1 MNEKLSFQNI
11 ADTLARKAG
20 VQKKVAET
28 FSKAFFDTIVE
39 AVSVGDAVKIKGLG
53 TFKLVEVDDRESVNV
68 STGMRFVIP
77 GYKKLTFT
85 AEEHVVEVLN
95 GRAADEVRTEE
106 KAQTA
111 IAESADKVDAAD
123 KAETEEPIMP
133 VVVEEIVEVEEPKQ
147 DESKKSEPKKED
159 DIDALIQVPE
169 PEKVET
175 PQDAFAGIDMLIS
188 TPESVDDIR
197 QQYEEAKAKMETA
210 VEEARKANAEK
221 VRLEKLLERLE
232 KNVEP
237 EAVVRAE
244 NPESTEKAA
253 PVETTGEAK
262 PVRAIPVAPVSEKVS
277 PSVETSEEEK
287 RQEAFNRVMAEP
299 SHAQE
304 EAAPS
309 KTSNGKRIW
318 LTILIVLLLAVLGTF
333 VYLIH
338 RNIEAVEKVQTTEQ
352 TTKPA
357 KADKPAQPVKPI
369 KPVAPKVDK
378 DSLAKAQKADSVKAA
393 SKPQQDASKPGTQ
406 KPDVKKTD
414 VSKEKP
420 STPDTK
426 KPDAQK
432 PDAKKQDTKKP
443 DAQKPAKEERPKT
456 HRMQRGESLTRI
468 SQKYYGTKDSVRAI
482 LRVNTFANPDNIP
495 VGAVVKLP

>member
-39 AVSVGDAVKIKGLG
+39 AVSAGDVVKIKGLG
-53 TFKLVEVDDRESVNV
+53 TFKLVEVGDRESVNV

-85 AEEHVVEVLN
+85 AEDHVAEVLN
-95 GRAADEVRTEE
+95 PQAKTSVQVE
-106 KAQTA
+106 
-111 IAESADKVDAAD
+111 ESAKV
-123 KAETEEPIMP
+123 AEPTKVAEP
-133 VVVEEIVEVEEPKQ
+133 EKVEVPTKVAEPV
-147 DESKKSEPKKED
+147 KSETSIEVETPKKEE
-159 DIDALIQVPE
+159 DIETLIQVPE
-169 PEKVET
+169 PEQVET

-188 TPESVDDIR
+188 TPESVDDLR

-221 VRLEKLLERLE
+221 MRLEKLLERLE
-232 KNVEP
+232 QNVEP
-237 EAVVRAE
+237 EVVAHKE
-244 NPESTEKAA
+244 NIESPANA
-253 PVETTGEAK
+253 SPVETAEDTK
-262 PVRAIPVAPVSEKVS
+262 PISLIPVAAVSGNPN

-287 RQEAFNRVMAEP
+287 RQEAFNRVMTEP
-299 SHAQE
+299 SHTQE
-304 EAAPS
+304 EEVSSKPS
-309 KTSNGKRIW
+309 GNKRFW
-318 LTILIVLLLAVLGTF
+318 LTTLIILLLAVLGVF

-352 TTKPA
+352 TTQPA
-357 KADKPAQPVKPI
+357 KAEKPAQPAKPA
-369 KPVAPKVDK
+369 KPTKPAAPKTDK
-378 DSLAKAQKADSVKAA
+378 DSLAKAQKADSVKVAA
-393 SKPQQDASKPGTQ
+393 KPQKDTSKPDVQ

-414 VSKEKP
+414 ASKDKP

-426 KPDAQK
+426 KTDAQK
-432 PDAKKQDTKKP
+432 SDTKKQDTKKP
-443 DAQKPAKEERPKT
+443 EAQKPAKEERPKT
-456 HRMQRGESLTRI
+456 HRMQRGESLTRV

>member
-11 ADTLARKAG
+11 VDTLARKAG

-39 AVSVGDAVKIKGLG
+39 AVSAGDVVKIKGLG
-53 TFKLVEVDDRESVNV
+53 TFKLVEVGDRESVNV

-85 AEEHVVEVLN
+85 AEDHVAEVLN
-95 GRAADEVRTEE
+95 PQAKTSVQVE
-106 KAQTA
+106 
-111 IAESADKVDAAD
+111 ESAKV
-123 KAETEEPIMP
+123 AEPTKVAEP
-133 VVVEEIVEVEEPKQ
+133 VIVEVPTKVAEPV
-147 DESKKSEPKKED
+147 KSETSIEVETPKKEE
-159 DIDALIQVPE
+159 DIETLIQVPE
-169 PEKVET
+169 PEQVET

-188 TPESVDDIR
+188 TPESVDDLR

-221 VRLEKLLERLE
+221 MRLEKLLERLE
-232 KNVEP
+232 QNVEP
-237 EAVVRAE
+237 EVVAHKE
-244 NPESTEKAA
+244 NIESPANA
-253 PVETTGEAK
+253 SPVETAEDTK
-262 PVRAIPVAPVSEKVS
+262 PISLIPVAAVSGNPN

-287 RQEAFNRVMAEP
+287 RQEAFNRVMTEP
-299 SHAQE
+299 SHTQE
-304 EAAPS
+304 EEVSSKPS
-309 KTSNGKRIW
+309 GNKRFW
-318 LTILIVLLLAVLGTF
+318 LTTLIILLLAVLGVF

-352 TTKPA
+352 TTQPA
-357 KADKPAQPVKPI
+357 KAEKPAQPAKPT
-369 KPVAPKVDK
+369 KPAAPKTDK
-378 DSLAKAQKADSVKAA
+378 DSLAKAQKADSVKVAA
-393 SKPQQDASKPGTQ
+393 KPQKDTSKPDVQ

-414 VSKEKP
+414 ASKDKP

-426 KPDAQK
+426 KTDAQK
-432 PDAKKQDTKKP
+432 SDTKKQDTKKP
-443 DAQKPAKEERPKT
+443 EAQKPAKEERPKT
-456 HRMQRGESLTRI
+456 HRMQRGESLTRV

>member
-11 ADTLARKAG
+11 VDTLARKAG

-39 AVSVGDAVKIKGLG
+39 AVSAGDAVKIKGLG
-53 TFKLVEVDDRESVNV
+53 TFKLVEVGDRESVNV

-85 AEEHVVEVLN
+85 AEDHVAEVLN
-95 GRAADEVRTEE
+95 PQAKTSVQVE
-106 KAQTA
+106 
-111 IAESADKVDAAD
+111 ESAKV
-123 KAETEEPIMP
+123 AEPTKVAEP
-133 VVVEEIVEVEEPKQ
+133 VIVEVPTKVAEPV
-147 DESKKSEPKKED
+147 KSETSIEVETPKKEE
-159 DIDALIQVPE
+159 DIETLIQVPE
-169 PEKVET
+169 PEQVET

-188 TPESVDDIR
+188 TPESVDDLR

-221 VRLEKLLERLE
+221 MRLEKLLERLE
-232 KNVEP
+232 QNVEP
-237 EAVVRAE
+237 EVVAHTE
-244 NPESTEKAA
+244 DTESPANA
-253 PVETTGEAK
+253 SPVETAEDTK
-262 PVRAIPVAPVSEKVS
+262 PISLIPVAAVSGNPN

-287 RQEAFNRVMAEP
+287 RQEAFNRVMTEP
-299 SHAQE
+299 SHTQE
-304 EAAPS
+304 EEVSSKPS
-309 KTSNGKRIW
+309 GNKRFW
-318 LTILIVLLLAVLGTF
+318 LTTLIILLLAVLGVF

-352 TTKPA
+352 TTQPA
-357 KADKPAQPVKPI
+357 KAEKPAQPAKPT
-369 KPVAPKVDK
+369 KPAAPKTDK
-378 DSLAKAQKADSVKAA
+378 DSLAKAQKADSVKVAA
-393 SKPQQDASKPGTQ
+393 KPQKDTSKPDVQ

-414 VSKEKP
+414 VSKDKP

-426 KPDAQK
+426 KTDAQK
-432 PDAKKQDTKKP
+432 SDTKKQDTKKP
-443 DAQKPAKEERPKT
+443 EAQKPAKEERPKT
-456 HRMQRGESLTRI
+456 HRMQRGESLTRV

>member
-11 ADTLARKAG
+11 VDTLARKAG

-39 AVSVGDAVKIKGLG
+39 AVSAGDVVKIKGLG
-53 TFKLVEVDDRESVNV
+53 TFKLVEVGDRESVNV

-85 AEEHVVEVLN
+85 AEDHVAEVLN
-95 GRAADEVRTEE
+95 PQAKSSVQVEE
-106 KAQTA
+106 SAKVAEPTKV
-111 IAESADKVDAAD
+111 AESV
-123 KAETEEPIMP
+123 
-133 VVVEEIVEVEEPKQ
+133 IVEVPTKVAEPVNA
-147 DESKKSEPKKED
+147 ETPIEVEATKKEE
-159 DIDALIQVPE
+159 DIETLIQVPE
-169 PEKVET
+169 PEQVET

-188 TPESVDDIR
+188 TPESVDDLR

-221 VRLEKLLERLE
+221 MRLEKLLERLE
-232 KNVEP
+232 QNVEP
-237 EAVVRAE
+237 EVVAHKE
-244 NPESTEKAA
+244 NIESPANA
-253 PVETTGEAK
+253 SPVETAEDTK
-262 PVRAIPVAPVSEKVS
+262 PISLIPVAAVSGNPN

-287 RQEAFNRVMAEP
+287 RQEAFNRVMTEP
-299 SHAQE
+299 SHTQE
-304 EAAPS
+304 EEVSSKPS
-309 KTSNGKRIW
+309 GNKRFW
-318 LTILIVLLLAVLGTF
+318 LTTLIILLLAVLGVF

-352 TTKPA
+352 TTQPA
-357 KADKPAQPVKPI
+357 KAEKPAQPAKPT
-369 KPVAPKVDK
+369 KPAAPKTDK
-378 DSLAKAQKADSVKAA
+378 DSLAKAQKADSVKVAA
-393 SKPQQDASKPGTQ
+393 KPQKDTSKPDVQ
-406 KPDVKKTD
+406 KPDVKNTD
-414 VSKEKP
+414 ASKDKP

-426 KPDAQK
+426 KTDAQK
-432 PDAKKQDTKKP
+432 SDTKKQDTKKP
-443 DAQKPAKEERPKT
+443 GAQKPAKEERPKT
-456 HRMQRGESLTRI
+456 HRMQRGESLTRV

>member
-11 ADTLARKAG
+11 VDTLARKAG

-39 AVSVGDAVKIKGLG
+39 AVSAGDAVKIKGLG
-53 TFKLVEVDDRESVNV
+53 TFKLVEVGDRESVNV

-85 AEEHVVEVLN
+85 AEDHVAEVLN
-95 GRAADEVRTEE
+95 PQAKTSVQVEE
-106 KAQTA
+106 SAKVAEPTKV
-111 IAESADKVDAAD
+111 AESVIVEVPTKVAEPV
-123 KAETEEPIMP
+123 KAETSI
-133 VVVEEIVEVEEPKQ
+133 EVET
-147 DESKKSEPKKED
+147 PKKEE
-159 DIDALIQVPE
+159 DIETLIQVPE
-169 PEKVET
+169 PEQVET

-188 TPESVDDIR
+188 TPESVDDLR

-221 VRLEKLLERLE
+221 MRLEKLLERLE
-232 KNVEP
+232 QNVEP
-237 EAVVRAE
+237 EVVAHKE
-244 NPESTEKAA
+244 NIESPANA
-253 PVETTGEAK
+253 SPVETAEDTK
-262 PVRAIPVAPVSEKVS
+262 PISLIPVAAVSGNPN

-287 RQEAFNRVMAEP
+287 RQEAFNRVMTEP
-299 SHAQE
+299 SHTQE
-304 EAAPS
+304 EEVSSKPS
-309 KTSNGKRIW
+309 GNKRFW
-318 LTILIVLLLAVLGTF
+318 LTTLIILLLAVLGVF

-352 TTKPA
+352 TTQPA
-357 KADKPAQPVKPI
+357 KAEKPAQPAKPT
-369 KPVAPKVDK
+369 KPAAPKTDK
-378 DSLAKAQKADSVKAA
+378 DSLAKAQKADSVKVAA
-393 SKPQQDASKPGTQ
+393 KPQKDTS

-414 VSKEKP
+414 ASKDKP

-426 KPDAQK
+426 KTDAQK
-432 PDAKKQDTKKP
+432 SDTKKQDTKKP
-443 DAQKPAKEERPKT
+443 EAQKPAKEERPKT
-456 HRMQRGESLTRI
+456 HRMQRGESLTRV

>member
-11 ADTLARKAG
+11 VDTLARKAG

-39 AVSVGDAVKIKGLG
+39 AVSAGDVVKIKGLG
-53 TFKLVEVDDRESVNV
+53 TFKLVEVGDRESVNV

-85 AEEHVVEVLN
+85 AEDHVAEVLN
-95 GRAADEVRTEE
+95 PQAKTSVQVE
-106 KAQTA
+106 
-111 IAESADKVDAAD
+111 ESAKV
-123 KAETEEPIMP
+123 AEPTKVAEP
-133 VVVEEIVEVEEPKQ
+133 EKVEVPTNVAEPV
-147 DESKKSEPKKED
+147 KSETSIEVETPKKEE
-159 DIDALIQVPE
+159 DIETLIQVPE
-169 PEKVET
+169 PEQVET

-188 TPESVDDIR
+188 TPESVDDLR

-221 VRLEKLLERLE
+221 MRLEKLLERLE
-232 KNVEP
+232 QNVEP
-237 EAVVRAE
+237 EVVAHKE
-244 NPESTEKAA
+244 NIESPANA
-253 PVETTGEAK
+253 SPVETAEDTK
-262 PVRAIPVAPVSEKVS
+262 PISLIPVAAVSGNPN

-287 RQEAFNRVMAEP
+287 RQEAFNRVMTEP
-299 SHAQE
+299 SHTQE
-304 EAAPS
+304 EEVSSKPS
-309 KTSNGKRIW
+309 GNKRFW
-318 LTILIVLLLAVLGTF
+318 LTTLIILLLAVLGVF

-352 TTKPA
+352 TTQSA
-357 KADKPAQPVKPI
+357 KAEKPAQPAKPT
-369 KPVAPKVDK
+369 KPAAPKTDK
-378 DSLAKAQKADSVKAA
+378 DSLAKAQKADSVKVAA
-393 SKPQQDASKPGTQ
+393 KPQKDTSKPDVQ

-414 VSKEKP
+414 ASKDKP

-426 KPDAQK
+426 KTDAQK
-432 PDAKKQDTKKP
+432 SDTKKQNTKKP
-443 DAQKPAKEERPKT
+443 EAQKPAKEERPKT
-456 HRMQRGESLTRI
+456 HRMQRGESLTRV

>member
-39 AVSVGDAVKIKGLG
+39 AVSAGNVVKIKGLG
-53 TFKLVEVDDRESVNV
+53 TFKLVEVGDRESVNV

-85 AEEHVVEVLN
+85 AEDHVAEVLN
-95 GRAADEVRTEE
+95 PQAKTSVQVEE
-106 KAQTA
+106 SAKVAEPTKF
-111 IAESADKVDAAD
+111 AESEKVEVPTKVAEPV
-123 KAETEEPIMP
+123 KAETSI
-133 VVVEEIVEVEEPKQ
+133 EVET
-147 DESKKSEPKKED
+147 PKKEE
-159 DIDALIQVPE
+159 DIETLIQVPE
-169 PEKVET
+169 PEQVET

-188 TPESVDDIR
+188 TPESVDDLR

-221 VRLEKLLERLE
+221 MRLEKLLERLE
-232 KNVEP
+232 QNVEP
-237 EAVVRAE
+237 EVVAHKE
-244 NPESTEKAA
+244 NIESPANA
-253 PVETTGEAK
+253 SPVETAEDTK
-262 PVRAIPVAPVSEKVS
+262 PISLIPVAAVSGTPN

-287 RQEAFNRVMAEP
+287 RQEAFNRVMTEP
-299 SHAQE
+299 SHTQE
-304 EAAPS
+304 EEVSSKPS
-309 KTSNGKRIW
+309 GNKRFW
-318 LTILIVLLLAVLGTF
+318 LTTLIILLLAVLGVF

-352 TTKPA
+352 TTQPA
-357 KADKPAQPVKPI
+357 KAEKPAQPAKPT
-369 KPVAPKVDK
+369 KPAAPKTDK
-378 DSLAKAQKADSVKAA
+378 DSLAKAQKADSVKVAA
-393 SKPQQDASKPGTQ
+393 KPQKDTSKPDVQKTDASK
-406 KPDVKKTD
+406 D
-414 VSKEKP
+414 KP

-426 KPDAQK
+426 KTDAQK
-432 PDAKKQDTKKP
+432 SDTKKQDTKKP
-443 DAQKPAKEERPKT
+443 EAQKPAKEERPKT
-456 HRMQRGESLTRI
+456 HRMQRGESLTRV

>member
-39 AVSVGDAVKIKGLG
+39 AVSAGDVVKIKGLG
-53 TFKLVEVDDRESVNV
+53 TFKLVEVGDRESVNV

-85 AEEHVVEVLN
+85 AEDHVAEVLN
-95 GRAADEVRTEE
+95 PQAKTSVQVEEPAKVAEPTKVAEPVIVEVPT
-106 KAQTA
+106 KV
-111 IAESADKVDAAD
+111 AEPV
-123 KAETEEPIMP
+123 KAETSI
-133 VVVEEIVEVEEPKQ
+133 EVET
-147 DESKKSEPKKED
+147 PKKEE
-159 DIDALIQVPE
+159 DIETLIQVPE
-169 PEKVET
+169 PEQVET

-188 TPESVDDIR
+188 TPESVDDLR

-221 VRLEKLLERLE
+221 MRLEKLLERLE
-232 KNVEP
+232 QNVEP
-237 EAVVRAE
+237 EVVAHKE
-244 NPESTEKAA
+244 NIESPANA
-253 PVETTGEAK
+253 SPVETAEDAK
-262 PVRAIPVAPVSEKVS
+262 PISLIPVAAVSGNPN

-287 RQEAFNRVMAEP
+287 RQEAFNRVMTEP
-299 SHAQE
+299 SHTQE
-304 EAAPS
+304 EEVSSKPS
-309 KTSNGKRIW
+309 GNKRFW
-318 LTILIVLLLAVLGTF
+318 LTTLIILLLAVLGVF

-352 TTKPA
+352 TTQPA
-357 KADKPAQPVKPI
+357 KAEKPAQPAKPA
-369 KPVAPKVDK
+369 KPTKPAAPKTDK
-378 DSLAKAQKADSVKAA
+378 DSLAKAQKADGVKVAA
-393 SKPQQDASKPGTQ
+393 KPQNGTSKPDVQ

-414 VSKEKP
+414 ASKDKP

-426 KPDAQK
+426 KTDAQK
-432 PDAKKQDTKKP
+432 SDTKKQDTKKP
-443 DAQKPAKEERPKT
+443 EAQKPAKEERPKT
-456 HRMQRGESLTRI
+456 HRMQRGESLTRV

>member
-11 ADTLARKAG
+11 VDTLARKAG

-39 AVSVGDAVKIKGLG
+39 AVSAGDVVKIKGLG
-53 TFKLVEVDDRESVNV
+53 TFKLVEVGDRESVNV

-85 AEEHVVEVLN
+85 AEDHVAEVLN
-95 GRAADEVRTEE
+95 PQAKTSVQVE
-106 KAQTA
+106 
-111 IAESADKVDAAD
+111 ESAKVAEPTKVAEPE
-123 KAETEEPIMP
+123 KVEVPTKVAEPVNAETSI
-133 VVVEEIVEVEEPKQ
+133 EVET
-147 DESKKSEPKKED
+147 PKKEE
-159 DIDALIQVPE
+159 DIETLIQVPE
-169 PEKVET
+169 PEQVET

-188 TPESVDDIR
+188 TPESVDDLR

-221 VRLEKLLERLE
+221 MRLEKLLERLE
-232 KNVEP
+232 QNVEP
-237 EAVVRAE
+237 EVVAHTE
-244 NPESTEKAA
+244 DIESPANA
-253 PVETTGEAK
+253 SPVETAEDTK
-262 PVRAIPVAPVSEKVS
+262 PISLIPVAAVSGTPN

-287 RQEAFNRVMAEP
+287 RQEAFNRVMTEP
-299 SHAQE
+299 SHTQE
-304 EAAPS
+304 EEVSSKPS
-309 KTSNGKRIW
+309 GNKRFW
-318 LTILIVLLLAVLGTF
+318 LTTLIILLLAVLGVF

-352 TTKPA
+352 TTQPA
-357 KADKPAQPVKPI
+357 KAEKPAQPAKPT
-369 KPVAPKVDK
+369 KPAAPKTDK
-378 DSLAKAQKADSVKAA
+378 DSLAKAQKADSVKVAA
-393 SKPQQDASKPGTQ
+393 KPQKDTSKPDVQ

-414 VSKEKP
+414 ASKDKP

-426 KPDAQK
+426 KTDAQK
-432 PDAKKQDTKKP
+432 SDTKKQDTKKP
-443 DAQKPAKEERPKT
+443 EAQKPAKEERPKT
-456 HRMQRGESLTRI
+456 HRMQRGESLTRV

>member
-11 ADTLARKAG
+11 VDTLARKAG

-39 AVSVGDAVKIKGLG
+39 AVSAGDVVKIKGLG
-53 TFKLVEVDDRESVNV
+53 TFKLVEVGDRESVNV

-85 AEEHVVEVLN
+85 AEDHVAEVLN
-95 GRAADEVRTEE
+95 PQAKTSVQVEE
-106 KAQTA
+106 SAKVAEPTKV
-111 IAESADKVDAAD
+111 AESVIVEVPTKVAESV
-123 KAETEEPIMP
+123 KAETSI
-133 VVVEEIVEVEEPKQ
+133 EVEAT
-147 DESKKSEPKKED
+147 KKEE
-159 DIDALIQVPE
+159 DIETLIQVPE
-169 PEKVET
+169 PEQVET

-188 TPESVDDIR
+188 TPESVDDLR

-221 VRLEKLLERLE
+221 MRLEKLLERLE
-232 KNVEP
+232 QNVEP
-237 EAVVRAE
+237 EVVAHKE
-244 NPESTEKAA
+244 NIESPANA
-253 PVETTGEAK
+253 SPVETAEDTK
-262 PVRAIPVAPVSEKVS
+262 PISLIPVAAVSGNPN

-287 RQEAFNRVMAEP
+287 RQEAFNRVMTEP
-299 SHAQE
+299 SHTQE
-304 EAAPS
+304 EEVSSKPS
-309 KTSNGKRIW
+309 GNKRFW
-318 LTILIVLLLAVLGTF
+318 LTTLIILLLAVLGVF

-352 TTKPA
+352 TTQPA
-357 KADKPAQPVKPI
+357 KAEKPAQPAKPT
-369 KPVAPKVDK
+369 KPAAPKTDK
-378 DSLAKAQKADSVKAA
+378 DSLAKAQKADSVKVAA
-393 SKPQQDASKPGTQ
+393 KPQKDTSKPDVQ
-406 KPDVKKTD
+406 KPDVQKPD
-414 VSKEKP
+414 ASKDKP

-426 KPDAQK
+426 KTDAQK
-432 PDAKKQDTKKP
+432 SDTKKQDTKKP
-443 DAQKPAKEERPKT
+443 EAQKPAKEERPKT
-456 HRMQRGESLTRI
+456 HRMQRGESLTRV

>member
-39 AVSVGDAVKIKGLG
+39 AVSAGDVVKIKGLG
-53 TFKLVEVDDRESVNV
+53 TFKLVEVGDRESVNV

-85 AEEHVVEVLN
+85 AEDHVAEVLN
-95 GRAADEVRTEE
+95 PQAKTSVQVE
-106 KAQTA
+106 
-111 IAESADKVDAAD
+111 ESAKVAEPTKVAEPE
-123 KAETEEPIMP
+123 KVEVPTKVAEPVNAETSI
-133 VVVEEIVEVEEPKQ
+133 EVET
-147 DESKKSEPKKED
+147 PKKEE
-159 DIDALIQVPE
+159 DIETLIQVPE
-169 PEKVET
+169 PEQVET

-188 TPESVDDIR
+188 TPESVDDLR

-221 VRLEKLLERLE
+221 MRLEKLLERLE
-232 KNVEP
+232 QNVEP
-237 EAVVRAE
+237 EVVAHKE
-244 NPESTEKAA
+244 NIESPANA
-253 PVETTGEAK
+253 SPVETAEDTK
-262 PVRAIPVAPVSEKVS
+262 PVSLIPVAAVSGNPN

-287 RQEAFNRVMAEP
+287 RQEAFNRVMTEP
-299 SHAQE
+299 SHTQE
-304 EAAPS
+304 EEVSSKPS
-309 KTSNGKRIW
+309 GNKRFW
-318 LTILIVLLLAVLGTF
+318 LTTLIILLLAVLGVF

-352 TTKPA
+352 TTQPA
-357 KADKPAQPVKPI
+357 KAEKPAQPAKPT
-369 KPVAPKVDK
+369 KPAAPKTDK
-378 DSLAKAQKADSVKAA
+378 DSLAKAQKADSVKVAA
-393 SKPQQDASKPGTQ
+393 KPQKDTSKPDVQ

-414 VSKEKP
+414 ASKDKP

-426 KPDAQK
+426 KADAQK
-432 PDAKKQDTKKP
+432 PDTKKQDTKKP
-443 DAQKPAKEERPKT
+443 EAQKPAKEERPKT
-456 HRMQRGESLTRI
+456 HRMQRGESLTRV

>member
-39 AVSVGDAVKIKGLG
+39 AVSAGDVVKIKGLG
-53 TFKLVEVDDRESVNV
+53 TFKLVEVGDRESVNV

-85 AEEHVVEVLN
+85 AEDHVAEVLN
-95 GRAADEVRTEE
+95 PQAKTSVQVE
-106 KAQTA
+106 
-111 IAESADKVDAAD
+111 ESAKV
-123 KAETEEPIMP
+123 AEPEK
-133 VVVEEIVEVEEPKQ
+133 VEVPTKVSEPV
-147 DESKKSEPKKED
+147 KSETSIEVETPKKEE
-159 DIDALIQVPE
+159 DIETLIQVPE
-169 PEKVET
+169 PEQVET

-188 TPESVDDIR
+188 TPESVDDLR

-221 VRLEKLLERLE
+221 MRLEKLLERLE
-232 KNVEP
+232 QNVEP
-237 EAVVRAE
+237 EVVAHKE
-244 NPESTEKAA
+244 NIESPANA
-253 PVETTGEAK
+253 SPVETAEDTK
-262 PVRAIPVAPVSEKVS
+262 PISLIPVAAVSGNPN

-287 RQEAFNRVMAEP
+287 RQEAFNRVMTEP
-299 SHAQE
+299 SHTQE
-304 EAAPS
+304 EEVSSKPS
-309 KTSNGKRIW
+309 GNKRFW
-318 LTILIVLLLAVLGTF
+318 LTTLIILLLAVLGVF

-352 TTKPA
+352 TTQPA
-357 KADKPAQPVKPI
+357 KAEKPAQPAKPT
-369 KPVAPKVDK
+369 KPAAPKTDK
-378 DSLAKAQKADSVKAA
+378 DSLAKAQKADSVKVAA
-393 SKPQQDASKPGTQ
+393 KPQKDTSKPDVQ

-414 VSKEKP
+414 ASKDKP

-426 KPDAQK
+426 KTDAQK
-432 PDAKKQDTKKP
+432 SDTKKQDTKKP
-443 DAQKPAKEERPKT
+443 EAQKPAKEERPKT
-456 HRMQRGESLTRI
+456 HRMQRGESLTRV

>member
-11 ADTLARKAG
+11 VDTLARKAG

-39 AVSVGDAVKIKGLG
+39 AVSAGDVVKIKGLG
-53 TFKLVEVDDRESVNV
+53 TFKLVEVGDRESVNV

-85 AEEHVVEVLN
+85 AEDHVAEVLN
-95 GRAADEVRTEE
+95 PQAKTSVQVE
-106 KAQTA
+106 
-111 IAESADKVDAAD
+111 ESAKV
-123 KAETEEPIMP
+123 AEPTKVAEP
-133 VVVEEIVEVEEPKQ
+133 EKVEVPTNVAEPV
-147 DESKKSEPKKED
+147 KSETSIEVETPKKEE
-159 DIDALIQVPE
+159 DIETLIQVPE
-169 PEKVET
+169 PEQVET

-188 TPESVDDIR
+188 TPESVDDLR

-221 VRLEKLLERLE
+221 MRLEKLLERLE
-232 KNVEP
+232 QNVEP
-237 EAVVRAE
+237 EVVAHKE
-244 NPESTEKAA
+244 NIESPANA
-253 PVETTGEAK
+253 SPVETAEDTK
-262 PVRAIPVAPVSEKVS
+262 PISLIPVAAVSGNPN

-287 RQEAFNRVMAEP
+287 RQEAFNRVMTEP
-299 SHAQE
+299 SHTQE
-304 EAAPS
+304 EEVSSKPS
-309 KTSNGKRIW
+309 GNKRFW
-318 LTILIVLLLAVLGTF
+318 LTTLIILLLAVLGVF

-352 TTKPA
+352 TTQPA
-357 KADKPAQPVKPI
+357 KAEKPAQPAKPA
-369 KPVAPKVDK
+369 KPTKPAAPKTDK
-378 DSLAKAQKADSVKAA
+378 DSLAKAQKADSVKVAA
-393 SKPQQDASKPGTQ
+393 KPQKDTSKPDVQ

-414 VSKEKP
+414 ASKDKP

-426 KPDAQK
+426 KTDAQK
-432 PDAKKQDTKKP
+432 SDTKKQDTKKP
-443 DAQKPAKEERPKT
+443 EAQKPAKEERPKT

>member
-39 AVSVGDAVKIKGLG
+39 AVSAGNVVKIKGLG
-53 TFKLVEVDDRESVNV
+53 TFKLVKVGDRESVNV

-85 AEEHVVEVLN
+85 AEDHVAEVLN
-95 GRAADEVRTEE
+95 PQAKSSVQVEE
-106 KAQTA
+106 SAKVAEPTKV
-111 IAESADKVDAAD
+111 AESVIVEVPTKVTEPV
-123 KAETEEPIMP
+123 KAETP
-133 VVVEEIVEVEEPKQ
+133 VEVET
-147 DESKKSEPKKED
+147 PKKEE
-159 DIDALIQVPE
+159 DIETLIQVPE
-169 PEKVET
+169 PEQVET

-188 TPESVDDIR
+188 TPESVDDLR

-221 VRLEKLLERLE
+221 MRLEKLLERLE
-232 KNVEP
+232 QNVEP
-237 EAVVRAE
+237 EVVAHKE
-244 NPESTEKAA
+244 NIESPANA
-253 PVETTGEAK
+253 SPVETAEDTK
-262 PVRAIPVAPVSEKVS
+262 PISLIPVAAVSGNPN

-287 RQEAFNRVMAEP
+287 RQEAFNRVMTEP
-299 SHAQE
+299 SHTQE
-304 EAAPS
+304 EEVSSKPS
-309 KTSNGKRIW
+309 GNKRFW
-318 LTILIVLLLAVLGTF
+318 LTTLIILLLAVLGVF

-352 TTKPA
+352 TTQPA
-357 KADKPAQPVKPI
+357 KAEKPAQPAKPA
-369 KPVAPKVDK
+369 KPTKPAAPKTDK
-378 DSLAKAQKADSVKAA
+378 DSLAKAQKADSVKVAA
-393 SKPQQDASKPGTQ
+393 KPQKDTSKPDVQ

-414 VSKEKP
+414 ASKDKP

-426 KPDAQK
+426 KTDAQK
-432 PDAKKQDTKKP
+432 SDTKKQDTKKP
-443 DAQKPAKEERPKT
+443 EAQKPAKEERPKT
-456 HRMQRGESLTRI
+456 HRMQRGESLTRV

>member
-11 ADTLARKAG
+11 VDTLARKAG

-39 AVSVGDAVKIKGLG
+39 AVSAGDVVKIKGLG
-53 TFKLVEVDDRESVNV
+53 TFKLVEVGDRESVNV

-85 AEEHVVEVLN
+85 AEDHVAEVLN
-95 GRAADEVRTEE
+95 PQAKTSVQVE
-106 KAQTA
+106 
-111 IAESADKVDAAD
+111 ESAKV
-123 KAETEEPIMP
+123 AEPTKVAEP
-133 VVVEEIVEVEEPKQ
+133 EKVEVPTNVAEPV
-147 DESKKSEPKKED
+147 KSETSIEVETPKKEE
-159 DIDALIQVPE
+159 DIETLIQVPE
-169 PEKVET
+169 PEQVET

-188 TPESVDDIR
+188 TPESVDDLR

-221 VRLEKLLERLE
+221 MRLEKLLERLE
-232 KNVEP
+232 QNVEP
-237 EAVVRAE
+237 EVVAHKE
-244 NPESTEKAA
+244 NIESPANA
-253 PVETTGEAK
+253 SPVETAEDTK
-262 PVRAIPVAPVSEKVS
+262 PISLIPVAAVSGNPN

-287 RQEAFNRVMAEP
+287 RQEAFNRVMTEP
-299 SHAQE
+299 SHTQE
-304 EAAPS
+304 EEVSSKPS
-309 KTSNGKRIW
+309 GNKRFW
-318 LTILIVLLLAVLGTF
+318 LTTLIILLLAVLGVF

-352 TTKPA
+352 TTQPA
-357 KADKPAQPVKPI
+357 KAEKPAQPAKPA
-369 KPVAPKVDK
+369 KPTKPAAPKTDK
-378 DSLAKAQKADSVKAA
+378 DSLAKAQKADSVKVAA
-393 SKPQQDASKPGTQ
+393 KPQKDTSKPDVQ

-414 VSKEKP
+414 ASKDKP

-426 KPDAQK
+426 KTDAQK
-432 PDAKKQDTKKP
+432 SDTKKQDTKKP
-443 DAQKPAKEERPKT
+443 EAQKPAKEERPKT
-456 HRMQRGESLTRI
+456 HRMQRGESLTRV

>member
-39 AVSVGDAVKIKGLG
+39 AVSAGDVVKIKGLG
-53 TFKLVEVDDRESVNV
+53 TFKLVEVGDRESVNV

-85 AEEHVVEVLN
+85 AEDHVAEVLN
-95 GRAADEVRTEE
+95 PQAKTSVQVEDSAKVAEPTKVAEPE
-106 KAQTA
+106 K
-111 IAESADKVDAAD
+111 
-123 KAETEEPIMP
+123 
-133 VVVEEIVEVEEPKQ
+133 VEVPTKVAEPV
-147 DESKKSEPKKED
+147 KSETSIKVETPKKEE
-159 DIDALIQVPE
+159 DIETLIKVPE
-169 PEKVET
+169 PEQVET

-188 TPESVDDIR
+188 TPESVDDLR

-221 VRLEKLLERLE
+221 MRLEKLLERLE
-232 KNVEP
+232 QNVEP
-237 EAVVRAE
+237 EVVAHKE
-244 NPESTEKAA
+244 NIESPANA
-253 PVETTGEAK
+253 SPVETAEDTK
-262 PVRAIPVAPVSEKVS
+262 PISLIPVAAVSGNPN

-287 RQEAFNRVMAEP
+287 RQEAFNRVMTEP
-299 SHAQE
+299 SHTQE
-304 EAAPS
+304 EEVSSKPS
-309 KTSNGKRIW
+309 GNKRFW
-318 LTILIVLLLAVLGTF
+318 LTTLIILLLAVLGVF

-352 TTKPA
+352 TTQPA
-357 KADKPAQPVKPI
+357 KAEKPAQPAKPT
-369 KPVAPKVDK
+369 KPAAPKTDK
-378 DSLAKAQKADSVKAA
+378 DSLAKAQKADSVKVAA
-393 SKPQQDASKPGTQ
+393 KPQNGTSKPDVQ

-414 VSKEKP
+414 ASKDKP

-426 KPDAQK
+426 KTDAQK
-432 PDAKKQDTKKP
+432 SDTKKQDTKKP
-443 DAQKPAKEERPKT
+443 EAQKPAKEERPKT
-456 HRMQRGESLTRI
+456 HRMQRGESLTRV

>member
-11 ADTLARKAG
+11 VDTLARKAG

-39 AVSVGDAVKIKGLG
+39 AVSAGDVVKIKGLG
-53 TFKLVEVDDRESVNV
+53 TFKLVEVGDRESVNV

-85 AEEHVVEVLN
+85 AEDHVAEVLN
-95 GRAADEVRTEE
+95 PQAKTSVQVE
-106 KAQTA
+106 
-111 IAESADKVDAAD
+111 ESAKV
-123 KAETEEPIMP
+123 AEP
-133 VVVEEIVEVEEPKQ
+133 VIVEVPTKVAEPV
-147 DESKKSEPKKED
+147 KSEISIEVETPKKEE
-159 DIDALIQVPE
+159 DIETLIQVPE
-169 PEKVET
+169 PEQVET

-188 TPESVDDIR
+188 TPESVDDLR

-221 VRLEKLLERLE
+221 MRLEKLLERLE
-232 KNVEP
+232 QNVEP
-237 EAVVRAE
+237 EVVAHKE
-244 NPESTEKAA
+244 NIESPANA
-253 PVETTGEAK
+253 SPVETAEDTK
-262 PVRAIPVAPVSEKVS
+262 PISLIPVAAVSGNPN

-287 RQEAFNRVMAEP
+287 RQEAFNRVMTEP
-299 SHAQE
+299 SHTQE
-304 EAAPS
+304 EEVSSKPS
-309 KTSNGKRIW
+309 GNKRFW
-318 LTILIVLLLAVLGTF
+318 LTTLIILLLAVLGVF

-352 TTKPA
+352 TTQPA
-357 KADKPAQPVKPI
+357 KAEKPAQPAKPT
-369 KPVAPKVDK
+369 KPAAPKTDK
-378 DSLAKAQKADSVKAA
+378 DSLAKAQKADSVKVAA
-393 SKPQQDASKPGTQ
+393 KPQKDTSKPDVQ

-414 VSKEKP
+414 ASKDKP

-426 KPDAQK
+426 KTDAQK
-432 PDAKKQDTKKP
+432 SDTKKQDTKKP
-443 DAQKPAKEERPKT
+443 EAQKPAKEERPKT
-456 HRMQRGESLTRI
+456 HRMQRGESLTRV

>member
-39 AVSVGDAVKIKGLG
+39 AVSAGDVVKIKGLG
-53 TFKLVEVDDRESVNV
+53 TFKLVEVGDRESVNV

-85 AEEHVVEVLN
+85 AEDHVAEVLN
-95 GRAADEVRTEE
+95 PQAKTSVQVE
-106 KAQTA
+106 
-111 IAESADKVDAAD
+111 ESAKV
-123 KAETEEPIMP
+123 AEPTKVAEP
-133 VVVEEIVEVEEPKQ
+133 EKVEVPTKVAEPV
-147 DESKKSEPKKED
+147 KSETSIEVETPKKEE
-159 DIDALIQVPE
+159 DIETLIQVPE
-169 PEKVET
+169 PEQVET

-188 TPESVDDIR
+188 TPESVDDLR

-221 VRLEKLLERLE
+221 MRLEKLLERLE
-232 KNVEP
+232 QNVEP
-237 EAVVRAE
+237 EVVAHKE
-244 NPESTEKAA
+244 NIESPANA
-253 PVETTGEAK
+253 SPVETAEDTK
-262 PVRAIPVAPVSEKVS
+262 PISLIPVAAVSGNPN

-287 RQEAFNRVMAEP
+287 RQEAFNRVMTEP
-299 SHAQE
+299 SHTQE
-304 EAAPS
+304 EEVSSKPS
-309 KTSNGKRIW
+309 GNKRFW
-318 LTILIVLLLAVLGTF
+318 LTTLIILLLAVLGVF

-352 TTKPA
+352 TTQPA
-357 KADKPAQPVKPI
+357 KAEKPAQPAKPT
-369 KPVAPKVDK
+369 KPAAPKTDK
-378 DSLAKAQKADSVKAA
+378 DSLAKAQKADSVKVAA
-393 SKPQQDASKPGTQ
+393 KPQKDTSKPDVQ

-414 VSKEKP
+414 ASKDKP

-426 KPDAQK
+426 KTDAQK
-432 PDAKKQDTKKP
+432 SDTKKQDTKKP
-443 DAQKPAKEERPKT
+443 EAQKPAKEERPKT
-456 HRMQRGESLTRI
+456 HRMQRGESLTRV

>member
-11 ADTLARKAG
+11 VDTLARKAG
-20 VQKKVAET
+20 AQKKVAET

-39 AVSVGDAVKIKGLG
+39 AVSAGDVVKIKGLG
-53 TFKLVEVDDRESVNV
+53 TFKLVEVGDRESVNV

-85 AEEHVVEVLN
+85 AEDHVAEVLN
-95 GRAADEVRTEE
+95 PQAKTSVQVE
-106 KAQTA
+106 
-111 IAESADKVDAAD
+111 ESAKVAEPTKVAEPVIVEVPTKVAEPV
-123 KAETEEPIMP
+123 KAETSI
-133 VVVEEIVEVEEPKQ
+133 EVET
-147 DESKKSEPKKED
+147 PKKEE
-159 DIDALIQVPE
+159 DIETLIQVPE
-169 PEKVET
+169 PEQVET

-188 TPESVDDIR
+188 TPESVDDLR

-221 VRLEKLLERLE
+221 MRLEKLLERLE
-232 KNVEP
+232 QNVEP
-237 EAVVRAE
+237 EVVAHTE
-244 NPESTEKAA
+244 DTESPANA
-253 PVETTGEAK
+253 SPVETAEDTK
-262 PVRAIPVAPVSEKVS
+262 PISLIPVAAVSGNPN

-287 RQEAFNRVMAEP
+287 RQEAFNRVMTEP
-299 SHAQE
+299 SHTQE
-304 EAAPS
+304 EEVSSKPS
-309 KTSNGKRIW
+309 GNKRFW
-318 LTILIVLLLAVLGTF
+318 LTTLIILLLAVLGVF

-352 TTKPA
+352 TTQPA
-357 KADKPAQPVKPI
+357 KAEKPAQPAKPT
-369 KPVAPKVDK
+369 KPAAPKTDK
-378 DSLAKAQKADSVKAA
+378 DSLAKAQKADSVKVAA
-393 SKPQQDASKPGTQ
+393 KPQKDTSKPDVQ

-414 VSKEKP
+414 ASKDKP

-426 KPDAQK
+426 KTDAQK
-432 PDAKKQDTKKP
+432 SDTKKQDTKKP
-443 DAQKPAKEERPKT
+443 EAQKPAKEERPKT
-456 HRMQRGESLTRI
+456 HRMQRGESLTRV

>member
-11 ADTLARKAG
+11 VDMLARKAG

-39 AVSVGDAVKIKGLG
+39 AVSAGDAVKIKGLG
-53 TFKLVEVDDRESVNV
+53 TFKLVEVGDRESVNV

-85 AEEHVVEVLN
+85 AEDHVAEVLN
-95 GRAADEVRTEE
+95 PQAKTSVQVE
-106 KAQTA
+106 
-111 IAESADKVDAAD
+111 ESAKVAEPTKVAEPEKVEVPTKVAEPV
-123 KAETEEPIMP
+123 KAETSI
-133 VVVEEIVEVEEPKQ
+133 EVET
-147 DESKKSEPKKED
+147 PKKEE
-159 DIDALIQVPE
+159 DIETLIKVPE
-169 PEKVET
+169 PEQVET

-188 TPESVDDIR
+188 TPESVDDLR

-221 VRLEKLLERLE
+221 MRLEKLLERLE
-232 KNVEP
+232 QNVEP
-237 EAVVRAE
+237 EVVAHTE
-244 NPESTEKAA
+244 DTESPANA
-253 PVETTGEAK
+253 SPVETAEDTK
-262 PVRAIPVAPVSEKVS
+262 PISLIPVAAVSGNPN

-287 RQEAFNRVMAEP
+287 RQEAFNRVMTEP
-299 SHAQE
+299 SHTQE
-304 EAAPS
+304 EEVSSKPS
-309 KTSNGKRIW
+309 GNKRFW
-318 LTILIVLLLAVLGTF
+318 LTTLIILLLAVLGVF

-352 TTKPA
+352 TTQPA
-357 KADKPAQPVKPI
+357 KAEKPAQPAKPT
-369 KPVAPKVDK
+369 KPAAPKTDK
-378 DSLAKAQKADSVKAA
+378 DSLAKAQKADSVKVAA
-393 SKPQQDASKPGTQ
+393 KPQKDTSKPDVQ

-414 VSKEKP
+414 ASKDKP

-426 KPDAQK
+426 KTDAQK
-432 PDAKKQDTKKP
+432 SDTKKQDTKKP
-443 DAQKPAKEERPKT
+443 EAQKPAKEERPKT
-456 HRMQRGESLTRI
+456 HRMQRGESLTRV

>member
-39 AVSVGDAVKIKGLG
+39 AVSAGDVVKIKGLG
-53 TFKLVEVDDRESVNV
+53 TFKLVEVGDRESVNV

-85 AEEHVVEVLN
+85 AEDHVAEVLN
-95 GRAADEVRTEE
+95 PQAKTSVQVE
-106 KAQTA
+106 
-111 IAESADKVDAAD
+111 ESAKV
-123 KAETEEPIMP
+123 AEPTKVAEP
-133 VVVEEIVEVEEPKQ
+133 VIVEVPTKVAEPV
-147 DESKKSEPKKED
+147 KSETSIEVETPKKEE
-159 DIDALIQVPE
+159 DIETLIQVPE
-169 PEKVET
+169 PEQVET

-188 TPESVDDIR
+188 TPESVDDLR

-221 VRLEKLLERLE
+221 MRLEKLLERLE
-232 KNVEP
+232 QNVEP
-237 EAVVRAE
+237 EVVAHTE
-244 NPESTEKAA
+244 DTESPANA
-253 PVETTGEAK
+253 SPVETAEDTK
-262 PVRAIPVAPVSEKVS
+262 PISLIPVAAVSGNPN

-287 RQEAFNRVMAEP
+287 RQEAFNRVMTEP
-299 SHAQE
+299 SHTQE
-304 EAAPS
+304 EEVSSKPS
-309 KTSNGKRIW
+309 GNKRFW
-318 LTILIVLLLAVLGTF
+318 LTTLIILLLAVLGIF

-352 TTKPA
+352 TTQPA
-357 KADKPAQPVKPI
+357 KAEKPAQPAKPT
-369 KPVAPKVDK
+369 KPAAPKTDK
-378 DSLAKAQKADSVKAA
+378 DSLAKAQKADSVKVAA
-393 SKPQQDASKPGTQ
+393 KPQKDTSKPDVQ

-414 VSKEKP
+414 GSKDKP

-426 KPDAQK
+426 KTDAQK
-432 PDAKKQDTKKP
+432 SDTKKQDTKKP
-443 DAQKPAKEERPKT
+443 EAQKPAKEERPKT
-456 HRMQRGESLTRI
+456 HRMQRGESLTRV

-495 VGAVVKLP
+495 VGAVVTLP

>member
-11 ADTLARKAG
+11 VDTLARKAG

-39 AVSVGDAVKIKGLG
+39 AVSAGDVVKIKGLG
-53 TFKLVEVDDRESVNV
+53 TFKLVEVGDRESVNV

-85 AEEHVVEVLN
+85 AEDHVAEVLN
-95 GRAADEVRTEE
+95 PQAKTSVQVEDSAKVAEPTKVAEPE
-106 KAQTA
+106 K
-111 IAESADKVDAAD
+111 
-123 KAETEEPIMP
+123 
-133 VVVEEIVEVEEPKQ
+133 VEVPTKVAEPV
-147 DESKKSEPKKED
+147 KSETSIKVETPKKEE
-159 DIDALIQVPE
+159 DIETLIKVPE
-169 PEKVET
+169 PEQVET

-188 TPESVDDIR
+188 TPESVDDLR

-221 VRLEKLLERLE
+221 MRLEKLLERLE
-232 KNVEP
+232 QNVEP
-237 EAVVRAE
+237 EVVAHKE
-244 NPESTEKAA
+244 NIESPANA
-253 PVETTGEAK
+253 SPVETAEDTK
-262 PVRAIPVAPVSEKVS
+262 PISLIPVAAVSGNPN

-287 RQEAFNRVMAEP
+287 RQEAFNRVMTEP
-299 SHAQE
+299 SHTQE
-304 EAAPS
+304 EEVSSKPS
-309 KTSNGKRIW
+309 GNKRFW
-318 LTILIVLLLAVLGTF
+318 LTTLIILLLAVLGVF

-352 TTKPA
+352 TTQPA
-357 KADKPAQPVKPI
+357 KAEKPAQPAKPT
-369 KPVAPKVDK
+369 KPAAPKTDK
-378 DSLAKAQKADSVKAA
+378 DSLAKAQKADSVKVAA
-393 SKPQQDASKPGTQ
+393 KPQKETSKPDAQKPDASK
-406 KPDVKKTD
+406 D
-414 VSKEKP
+414 KP

-426 KPDAQK
+426 KTDAQK
-432 PDAKKQDTKKP
+432 SDTKKQDTKKP
-443 DAQKPAKEERPKT
+443 EAQKPAKEERPKT
-456 HRMQRGESLTRI
+456 HRMQRGESLTRV

>member
-39 AVSVGDAVKIKGLG
+39 AVSAGDVVKIKGLG
-53 TFKLVEVDDRESVNV
+53 TFKLVEVGDRESVNV

-85 AEEHVVEVLN
+85 AEDHVAEVLN
-95 GRAADEVRTEE
+95 PQAKSSVQVE
-106 KAQTA
+106 
-111 IAESADKVDAAD
+111 ESAKV
-123 KAETEEPIMP
+123 AEPEK
-133 VVVEEIVEVEEPKQ
+133 VEVPTKVSEPV
-147 DESKKSEPKKED
+147 KSETSIEVETPKKEE
-159 DIDALIQVPE
+159 DIETLIQVPE
-169 PEKVET
+169 PEQVET

-188 TPESVDDIR
+188 TPESVDDLR

-221 VRLEKLLERLE
+221 MRLEKLLERLE
-232 KNVEP
+232 QNVEP
-237 EAVVRAE
+237 EVVAHKE
-244 NPESTEKAA
+244 NIESPANA
-253 PVETTGEAK
+253 SPVETAEDTK
-262 PVRAIPVAPVSEKVS
+262 PISLIPVAAVSGNPN

-287 RQEAFNRVMAEP
+287 RQEAFNRVMTEP
-299 SHAQE
+299 SHTQE
-304 EAAPS
+304 EEVSSKPS
-309 KTSNGKRIW
+309 GNKRFW
-318 LTILIVLLLAVLGTF
+318 LTTLIILLLAVLGVF

-352 TTKPA
+352 TTQPA
-357 KADKPAQPVKPI
+357 KAEKPAQPAKPT
-369 KPVAPKVDK
+369 KPAAPKTDK
-378 DSLAKAQKADSVKAA
+378 DSLAKAQKADSVKVAA
-393 SKPQQDASKPGTQ
+393 KPQKDTSKPDVQ

-414 VSKEKP
+414 ASKDKP

-432 PDAKKQDTKKP
+432 SDTKKQDTKKP
-443 DAQKPAKEERPKT
+443 EAQKPAKEERPKT
-456 HRMQRGESLTRI
+456 HRMQRGESLTRV

>member
-11 ADTLARKAG
+11 VDTLARKAG

-39 AVSVGDAVKIKGLG
+39 AVSAGDVVKIKGLG
-53 TFKLVEVDDRESVNV
+53 TFKLVEVGDRESVNV

-85 AEEHVVEVLN
+85 AEDHVAEVLN
-95 GRAADEVRTEE
+95 PQAKSSVQVE
-106 KAQTA
+106 
-111 IAESADKVDAAD
+111 ESAKVAEPVKVELPTKVAEPV
-123 KAETEEPIMP
+123 KAETSI
-133 VVVEEIVEVEEPKQ
+133 EVET
-147 DESKKSEPKKED
+147 PKKEE
-159 DIDALIQVPE
+159 DIETLIQVPE
-169 PEKVET
+169 PEQVET

-188 TPESVDDIR
+188 TPECVDDLR

-221 VRLEKLLERLE
+221 MRLEKLLERLE
-232 KNVEP
+232 QNVEP
-237 EAVVRAE
+237 EVVAHKE
-244 NPESTEKAA
+244 NIESPANA
-253 PVETTGEAK
+253 SPVETAEDTK
-262 PVRAIPVAPVSEKVS
+262 PISLIPVAAVSGNPN

-287 RQEAFNRVMAEP
+287 RQEAFNRVMTEP
-299 SHAQE
+299 SHTQE
-304 EAAPS
+304 EEVSSKPS
-309 KTSNGKRIW
+309 GNKRFW
-318 LTILIVLLLAVLGTF
+318 LTTLIILLLAVLGIF

-352 TTKPA
+352 TTQPA
-357 KADKPAQPVKPI
+357 KAEKPAQPAKPT
-369 KPVAPKVDK
+369 KPAAPKTDK
-378 DSLAKAQKADSVKAA
+378 DSLAKAQKADSVKVAA
-393 SKPQQDASKPGTQ
+393 KPQKDTSKPDVQ

-414 VSKEKP
+414 ASKDKP

-426 KPDAQK
+426 KTDAQK
-432 PDAKKQDTKKP
+432 SDTKKQDTKKP
-443 DAQKPAKEERPKT
+443 EAQKPAKEERPKT
-456 HRMQRGESLTRI
+456 HRMQRGESLTRV